1 MRRLLAVPAA
11 ALAFVLGS
19 ALAEDEAAPSAEIVK
34 ELRSRQ
40 AMLVKDLE
48 KIEQAAK
55 DVREMRET
63 RDAGIYTLNAEE
75 KKLERSAR
83 MDLHIFMERARNDTL
98 ETLALLDRV
107 LKTQDYVDPLERVS
121 GAKALKEVVAV
132 RWDSEDLDTVIGELS
147 AAYRVRINIGGEID
161 YRKQLSLTGE
171 MSVLSIL
178 LYLESLYEAKLV
190 FRDGELWFVRV
201 GGKKDE

>member
-107 LKTQDYVDPLERVS
+107 LKTQDYVDPLERVF

-147 AAYRVRINIGGEID
+147 AAYRVRINIGGEI
-161 YRKQLSLTGE
+161 
-171 MSVLSIL
+171 
-178 LYLESLYEAKLV
+178 V

>member
-107 LKTQDYVDPLERVS
+107 LKTQDYVDPLERVF
-121 GAKALKEVVAV
+121 GAQALKDVVAV